1 MSHRKF
7 EAPRH
12 GSLRFLPRKRCRRH
26 RGRIRSFPPDNRKKE
41 PQLTAFI
48 GYKAGM
54 THILRQLKRPGSK
67 VHEKDIVEG
76 VTIIETPPMM
86 VVGLVGYVRTPA
98 GLRSITSLW
107 ASHLDDTFRRRFYKN
122 WTRSKKKAF
131 TQWQQRWSS
140 AKDGKDPAEVTR
152 RLKFLKQYAD
162 VIRVIAHSQVK
173 KLKSLGLKKAH
184 IMEIQINGGTVH
196 QKVDYGY
203 KLFEKP
209 IDIKSIF
216 HQNELIDTI
225 GVTKGHGFKGVVSRF
240 GVAKLPRKT
249 HRGRRKVA
257 CIGPWHPPR
266 VSYAVARAGQ
276 HGYHH
281 RTELHKKIYRIGE
294 AIKYGEDGKPTS
306 FNASS
311 EFDLTKKNITPMG
324 GFVRYG
330 VVKQDYVMIKGTCIG
345 PRKRPITLRKAII
358 LPTGSGAA
366 EEVDVK
372 FIDTSSQYGNG
383 RFQTSTEKQEHFVTR
398 KKDRLKEQ
406 AKKTQ
411 ERKQK
416 GGNEKP
422 VGASDDADAAKSR
435 PSKASP
441 KGSKKKGSG
450 SKKKEGKGSK
460 KKSAGK
466 GASQS
471 AKTERK

>member
-26 RGRIRSFPPDNRKKE
+26 RGRIRSFPQDNPKKE
-41 PQLTAFI
+41 PHLTAFI

-54 THILRQLKRPGSK
+54 THVLRQVKRPGSK

-86 VVGLVGYVRTPA
+86 VVGMVGYVKTPS
-98 GLRSITSLW
+98 GLRSITSVW
-107 ASHLDDTFRRRFYKN
+107 ASHLDDSVRRRFYKN

-131 TQWQQRWSS
+131 TKWQQNWAN
-140 AKDGKDPAEVTR
+140 AKDGKEPYEVER
-152 RLKFLKQYAD
+152 RLGFIKKYSD

-173 KLKSLGLKKAH
+173 KLKNLGLKKAH
-184 IMEIQINGGTVH
+184 IMEIQVNGGSTID
-196 QKVDYGY
+196 QKVDFAY

-216 HQNELIDTI
+216 HANEVIDTI
-225 GVTKGHGFKGVVSRF
+225 GITKGHGFKGVVSRF

-266 VSYAVARAGQ
+266 VSYTVARAGQ
-276 HGYHH
+276 KGYHH
-281 RTELHKKIYRIGE
+281 RTELHKKIYRIGD
-294 AIKYGEDGKPTS
+294 AIKYGEDGKPLA
-306 FNASS
+306 FNAST
-311 EFDLTKKNITPMG
+311 EFDLTEKNITPMG

-330 VVKQDYVMIKGTCIG
+330 IVKQDYIMIKGTCIG
-345 PRKRPITLRKAII
+345 PRKRPITLRKPII
-358 LPTGSGAA
+358 QPSGSGVS

-383 RFQTSTEKQEHFVTR
+383 RFQTSDEKKKYFGPT

-416 GGNEKP
+416 KGQEDQAEVKAPKAQKAKGGDKTKP
-422 VGASDDADAAKSR
+422 KPGE
-435 PSKASP
+435 
-441 KGSKKKGSG
+441 KGSQKKG
-450 SKKKEGKGSK
+450 GKGSQK
-460 KKSAGK
+460 KAPGK
-466 GASQS
+466 KTKTQ
-471 AKTERK
+471 AKTEPK

>member
-1 MSHRKF
+1 
-7 EAPRH
+7 
-12 GSLRFLPRKRCRRH
+12 
-26 RGRIRSFPPDNRKKE
+26 
-41 PQLTAFI
+41 LTI
-48 GYKAGM
+48 
-54 THILRQLKRPGSK
+54 HS
-67 VHEKDIVEG
+67 VEDF
-76 VTIIETPPMM
+76 T
-86 VVGLVGYVRTPA
+86 RT
-98 GLRSITSLW
+98 GHVL
-107 ASHLDDTFRRRFYKN
+107 
-122 WTRSKKKAF
+122 KKKAF

-383 RFQTSTEKQEHFVTR
+383 RFQTSTEKQEHFGTR